1 MTDRCSAINVS
12 GFWPTNCVLSQQD
25 EDVHYFTYRD
35 LNRTTV
41 SLILAR
47 SLEDLVD
54 TENPRN
60 VLKFK
65 LSCEQDDGEDV
76 VSSVLNANE
85 TVRSAVTGQS
95 P

>member
-1 MTDRCSAINVS
+1 MHSI
-12 GFWPTNCVLSQQD
+12 QD

-41 SLILAR
+41 SLLLAR

-54 TENPRN
+54 ADNPRN

-65 LSCEQDDGEDV
+65 VSCDHDDGEDI
-76 VSSVLNANE
+76 VSVGKQI
-85 TVRSAVTGQS
+85 TGAELIEAGCS
-95 P
+95 RPE